1 MQQDSCYLSYYL
13 TGSIVLCILWVS
25 VRTCRPVGF
34 SIMELRMPSCHCEQ
48 FLAHSMKPPL
58 PTNGGPWPKWL
69 VVLSLHYFSTLSWC
83 LIILPKCCCTC
94 HDMFLGIQKWSI
106 FHESHTSYWLIKY
119 LNPKLISQDIINTCW
134 TYIRW
139 SQKTIDNRKVVTRI
153 NDQKSKINETKRYMW
168 RIVTFHSCVFWLSRV
183 YANQWDAWYIH
194 I

>member
-1 MQQDSCYLSYYL
+1 MHWIHWNALPIQFIYSNMLPYTLKLSWNL
-13 TGSIVLCILWVS
+13 
-25 VRTCRPVGF
+25 F
-34 SIMELRMPSCHCEQ
+34 
-48 FLAHSMKPPL
+48 KPHL
-58 PTNGGPWPKWL
+58 F
-69 VVLSLHYFSTLSWC
+69 VLSLYYFSTLSWC
-83 LIILPKCCCTC
+83 FIILPKYCCNC
-94 HDMFLGIQKWSI
+94 HDMFIGIQKWSI